1 MTLEFEGRYTL
12 PAIETMAASPEEI
25 RKKQERVRVLALE
38 RDAVIL
44 AHSYQREEIQE
55 VADLVGDSLK
65 LSQEAA
71 RTKSSVIVFCGVHFM
86 AETAAILCPERTVVL
101 PDLYADCSLS
111 ASITADELRDWKS
124 KFPDAVVVSYVNTS
138 AAVKAESDYCCTS
151 ANAVKVVAAIPAARR
166 VLFVPD
172 RFLGAY
178 VARQTRRM
186 NMIIYPGYCHVHH
199 TIRPEQVDQ
208 LMADH
213 PDAELL
219 IHPEC
224 GCVSSC
230 MVRVAEGELPGN
242 RTFFLSTEGM
252 LRHLQH
258 SKATEF
264 AVGTE
269 TGILHRLRKLHP
281 DRKFYPVN
289 PQVECAFMR
298 TITLDK
304 VIRSLETL
312 QPRVRVPEDIAKKAR
327 RSIDRMLELT

>member
-44 AHSYQREEIQE
+44 THSYQREEIQE

-101 PDLYADCSLS
+101 PDLDAGCSLS

-178 VARQTRRM
+178 VAR
-186 NMIIYPGYCHVHH
+186 
-199 TIRPEQVDQ
+199 
-208 LMADH
+208 
-213 PDAELL
+213 
-219 IHPEC
+219 
-224 GCVSSC
+224 
-230 MVRVAEGELPGN
+230 
-242 RTFFLSTEGM
+242 
-252 LRHLQH
+252 
-258 SKATEF
+258 
-264 AVGTE
+264 
-269 TGILHRLRKLHP
+269 
-281 DRKFYPVN
+281 
-289 PQVECAFMR
+289 
-298 TITLDK
+298 
-304 VIRSLETL
+304 
-312 QPRVRVPEDIAKKAR
+312 
-327 RSIDRMLELT
+327 